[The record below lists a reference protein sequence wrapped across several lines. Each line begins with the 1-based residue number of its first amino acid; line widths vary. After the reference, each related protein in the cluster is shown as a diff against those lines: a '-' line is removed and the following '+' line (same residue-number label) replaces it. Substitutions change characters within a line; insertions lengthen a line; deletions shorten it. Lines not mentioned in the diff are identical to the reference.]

1 MIFQKL
7 SILFAAALATAAAPA
22 TDLAAGVAAYQAAD
36 YPAARARLKP
46 LAQEGSAVAETLLG
60 VMAARG
66 QGAPADAAA
75 AASWWLRA
83 ANRGYAPAQL
93 ALAKALAA
101 GRGIGRDEGRAWV
114 WARLAMAAGDRT
126 AVEAKALAAGLA
138 PRLGA
143 RRLATLEAERAAW
156 RPWTGG

>member
-1 MIFQKL
+1 MIFPKAL
-7 SILFAAALATAAAPA
+7 LALAAALTIAAAPA
-22 TDLAAGVAAYQAAD
+22 TDLAAGVAAYETGN
-36 YPAARARLKP
+36 YPAARAKLKP

-101 GRGIGRDEGRAWV
+101 GRGIGRDDGRAWV

-126 AVEAKALAAGLA
+126 AVEAKALAARLA
-138 PRLGA
+138 PGLGP
-143 RRLATLEAERAAW
+143 RRLAELEAERAAW